1 MEKALLEAVKRRIHI
16 ALPFPMFAQY
26 LPRALEEGLAL
37 EVGLDHQ
44 ALDLYRAN
52 AFRKAAHQLQKAQ
65 VPCTV
70 HAPFCDLS
78 PGAFDALVRQAS
90 LKRLKQALRV
100 ARYFAP
106 KVVVLHSGYHPGYHK
121 ERAQQWQELAKE
133 TLQALTVEA
142 ERLDLRLALEN
153 VFEPRPELLT
163 EIVEDIDSPY
173 LGYCFD
179 AGHALA
185 FAKSSWEPW
194 LSAFKGRL
202 FELHLHD
209 NHGDWDD
216 HLAPG
221 QGQIPFPAIFAYLK
235 EKNLRPVFTFEA
247 HREEDVWPGLEY
259 LARLLHEHGFL

>member
-1 MEKALLEAVKRRIHI
+1 MEETLLEAVKKRVHL

-26 LPRALEEGLAL
+26 LDRAIREGLAL

-44 ALDLYRAN
+44 ALDLYRTN
-52 AFRKAAHQLQKAQ
+52 DFRKAARLLKKADL
-65 VPCTV
+65 PCTV

-100 ARYFAP
+100 ARYFDP
-106 KVVVLHSGYHPGYHK
+106 EVVVLHSGYHPGYHK
-121 ERAQQWQELAKE
+121 ERAKQW
-133 TLQALTVEA
+133 QALTKGALEDLTLEA
-142 ERLDLRLALEN
+142 ERYGLHLALEN
-153 VFEPRPELLT
+153 VFEPEPDLLT
-163 EIVEDIDSPY
+163 EIVEEIDSPI

-185 FAKSSWEPW
+185 FAKSSWQPW
-194 LSAFKGRL
+194 LSSFKGRL

-216 HLAPG
+216 HLPPG
-221 QGQIPFPAIFAYLK
+221 RGKIPFPKIFAYLK
-235 EKNLRPVFTFEA
+235 RQGLNPVFTFEA
-247 HREEDVWPGLEY
+247 HREEDVWPGLKY
-259 LARLLHEHGFL
+259 LARVLLENGFL